1 MPGPPK
7 KPTALSLIQGNPG
20 RRPLNKNE
28 PKPPIARPAPPAFLG
43 ETACGE
49 WQRLV
54 DRLADI
60 GLMTDID
67 VAALAAYCQ
76 AYARWVNAEEALAR
90 FAERDPVNHGLIIK
104 TSNGN
109 AIQSPLVG
117 AANTA
122 MQLMHKF
129 AIEFGMT
136 PAARTRLDVDIGN
149 ATPEAKQPGGGNNT
163 GTDRFF

>member
-1 MPGPPK
+1 MSGPPP
-7 KPTALSLIQGNPG
+7 KPTALKLIEGNPG

-28 PKPPIARPAPPAFLG
+28 PKPPIARPAAPAFLTG
-43 ETACGE
+43 HAAGE
-49 WQRLV
+49 WARIV
-54 DRLADI
+54 DRLADV

-67 VAALAAYCQ
+67 VATLAAYCQ
-76 AYARWVNAEEALAR
+76 AYGRWVQAEEALAV
-90 FAERDPVNHGLIIK
+90 FAARDPVNHGLIIK

-129 AIEFGMT
+129 AVEFGMT
-136 PAARTRLDVDIGN
+136 PAARSRLDVTVGT
-149 ATPEAKQPGGGNNT
+149 AVPEGPQGQT